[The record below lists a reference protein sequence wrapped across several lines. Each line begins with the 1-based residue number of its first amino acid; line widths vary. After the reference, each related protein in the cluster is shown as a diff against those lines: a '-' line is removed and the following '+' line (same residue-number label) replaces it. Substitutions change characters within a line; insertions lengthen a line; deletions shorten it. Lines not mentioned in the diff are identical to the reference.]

1 MRTKSDAFT
10 LLELLVVLAII
21 AILVGIIVPSLSKAR
36 ENARRSICLSNLKQI
51 GIAATMYA
59 DDHDGAF
66 PNAADAASDG
76 NSNIETGDQPD
87 KWGRLYPH
95 YIGESQVFFCPS
107 RQPGLKYSMA
117 DPAEGS
123 ANLGTSTGGAI
134 CASSYAHRGGLA
146 SSPLKARNVDR
157 PDSYAYGMD
166 VFNAIGGKVYGAPA
180 CHRGSYY
187 NVLYLSGR
195 VSPFYD
201 EQSYLETVDSGSV
214 VSNGFTYV
222 SKF

>member
-51 GIAATMYA
+51 GVAATMYA
-59 DDHDGAF
+59 DDHGGAF
-66 PNAADAASDG
+66 PNASDATSDG
-76 NSNIETGDQPD
+76 NPNIKTGSQPD
-87 KWGRLYPH
+87 KWGRLVPSYLN
-95 YIGESQVFFCPS
+95 ELQVFFCPS
-107 RQPGLKYSMA
+107 RKPGSRYSMVHS
-117 DPAEGS
+117 EGIGGF
-123 ANLGTSTGGAI
+123 GTGATI

-146 SSPLKARNVDR
+146 SSPLRIRDVDR
-157 PDSYAYGMD
+157 PDNYAYGMD
-166 VFNAIGGKVYGAPA
+166 VFNTIGGTVYGAPA

-214 VSNGFTYV
+214 VANGFAYV